1 MSSPTM
7 PVVPNEANRLQT
19 PIPLFKPASP
29 SSPSG
34 SARSSHS
41 SPPSSSPT
49 ATTSHPFSI
58 DQLKPTPS
66 APAYKQM
73 PLLPPPI
80 LTDPALPDM
89 PDIDQLYPGPKHT
102 VVYECESS
110 GTAGAKKVQHQIKKS
125 DIKKLQGRKWL
136 NDILVQFGLE
146 YVYIRISCTII
157 PPAIVTA
164 NPAHRTT
171 DLDYPRY
178 KGRIHQY
185 TKPPSQRNSR
195 KVSLVDSLPLNMNF
209 THYLFSEKSEIIG
222 KARYKAVAKWTKHVD
237 IFKKKYIV
245 IPINEDSHWYF
256 LVILNPENLLSQDT
270 ESPPVVLQPNSYDCG
285 LYVIHCFQKFFT
297 DVDGMMKW
305 INNFENKKLTISPE
319 IIWDAV
325 SLSEKGTIFIMRF
338 FN

>member
-102 VVYECESS
+102 VGQKSPASDQKVGHQKASRQKM
-110 GTAGAKKVQHQIKKS
+110 AK
-125 DIKKLQGRKWL
+125 
-136 NDILVQFGLE
+136 
-146 YVYIRISCTII
+146 
-157 PPAIVTA
+157 
-164 NPAHRTT
+164 
-171 DLDYPRY
+171 
-178 KGRIHQY
+178 
-185 TKPPSQRNSR
+185 
-195 KVSLVDSLPLNMNF
+195 
-209 THYLFSEKSEIIG
+209 
-222 KARYKAVAKWTKHVD
+222 
-237 IFKKKYIV
+237 
-245 IPINEDSHWYF
+245 
-256 LVILNPENLLSQDT
+256 
-270 ESPPVVLQPNSYDCG
+270 
-285 LYVIHCFQKFFT
+285 
-297 DVDGMMKW
+297 
-305 INNFENKKLTISPE
+305 
-319 IIWDAV
+319 
-325 SLSEKGTIFIMRF
+325 
-338 FN
+338 

>member
-80 LTDPALPDM
+80 LTDPACQTCQTSINSILD
-89 PDIDQLYPGPKHT
+89 LNTH
-102 VVYECESS
+102 VYECESS

-146 YVYIRISCTII
+146 YVYIRISCTIL

-185 TKPPSQRNSR
+185 TKVYLSSPPSFFINSAPIP
-195 KVSLVDSLPLNMNF
+195 KEF
-209 THYLFSEKSEIIG
+209 QKS

-270 ESPPVVLQPNSYDCG
+270 ESPPVVLVFDSLLIEHEETC
-285 LYVIHCFQKFFT
+285 QKV
-297 DVDGMMKW
+297 VDYL
-305 INNFENKKLTISPE
+305 INY
-319 IIWDAV
+319 
-325 SLSEKGTIFIMRF
+325 
-338 FN
+338 

>member
-146 YVYIRISCTII
+146 YLIQPIGQQTWII
-157 PPAIVTA
+157 QDTKEGSTSTQ
-164 NPAHRTT
+164 NPH
-171 DLDYPRY
+171 P
-178 KGRIHQY
+178 KGI
-185 TKPPSQRNSR
+185 PEN
-195 KVSLVDSLPLNMNF
+195 
-209 THYLFSEKSEIIG
+209 EKSEIIG

-270 ESPPVVLQPNSYDCG
+270 ESPPVVLVFDSLLIEHEETC
-285 LYVIHCFQKFFT
+285 QKV
-297 DVDGMMKW
+297 VDYL
-305 INNFENKKLTISPE
+305 INY
-319 IIWDAV
+319 
-325 SLSEKGTIFIMRF
+325 
-338 FN
+338 

>member
-102 VVYECESS
+102 V
-110 GTAGAKKVQHQIKKS
+110 
-125 DIKKLQGRKWL
+125 
-136 NDILVQFGLE
+136 
-146 YVYIRISCTII
+146 
-157 PPAIVTA
+157 
-164 NPAHRTT
+164 
-171 DLDYPRY
+171 
-178 KGRIHQY
+178 
-185 TKPPSQRNSR
+185 
-195 KVSLVDSLPLNMNF
+195 
-209 THYLFSEKSEIIG
+209 
-222 KARYKAVAKWTKHVD
+222 
-237 IFKKKYIV
+237 
-245 IPINEDSHWYF
+245 
-256 LVILNPENLLSQDT
+256 
-270 ESPPVVLQPNSYDCG
+270 
-285 LYVIHCFQKFFT
+285 
-297 DVDGMMKW
+297 
-305 INNFENKKLTISPE
+305 
-319 IIWDAV
+319 
-325 SLSEKGTIFIMRF
+325 
-338 FN
+338 